1 MIRSLGKALL
11 ADQFRELAFFVLPVV
26 CVGQG
31 CFSLGDT
38 GPTNAGQICIE
49 LSHMFLVAGDIFFC
63 VNSIDRTLRNADC
76 AVDTFIGIDGQEVRT
91 LSETIDGADINTIG
105 IFAADTSF
113 SYYVGHNSLKKR

>member
-1 MIRSLGKALL
+1 
-11 ADQFRELAFFVLPVV
+11 V
-26 CVGQG
+26 
-31 CFSLGDT
+31 
-38 GPTNAGQICIE
+38 
-49 LSHMFLVAGDIFFC
+49 FLVAGDIFFC